1 MDFAG
6 MGTDVLDGVMG
17 VVNTLFMSGDMVG
30 MGMAIA
36 VIILS
41 ALFMSS
47 LESLVSTTMTA
58 LLVYVVLGVVWAAYN
73 AGWDF
78 EGPVN
83 GMWESFAGAGGL
95 TFFTFFSYF
104 LVFAIC
110 IAIVN
115 TVKGM
120 VAG

>member
-1 MDFAG
+1 MDLAG

-17 VVNTLFMSGDMVG
+17 VVNTVFMSGDMVT

-58 LLVYVVLGVVWAAYN
+58 LFVYVVLGVVWAAYN
-73 AGWDF
+73 ADWDF
-78 EGPVN
+78 AGPVN
-83 GMWESFAGAGGL
+83 GTWESFAGGDAL

-104 LVFAIC
+104 LVFAVA

-115 TVKGM
+115 IVKGM